1 MFWDWSYSMPNWAW
15 WLFPFQGLM
24 SFLFTV
30 AIIILVVLL
39 LRRRH
44 LPYQDYTTR
53 SQALQILEERYAK
66 GEIQREE
73 YLQKKQDLRG

>member
-1 MFWDWSYSMPNWAW
+1 MFWDWSYSLPSWAW

-30 AIIILVVLL
+30 AIIVLVVLL
-39 LRRRH
+39 LRRRSVPH
-44 LPYQDYTTR
+44 TDYSAR
-53 SQALQILEERYAK
+53 SAALQILEERYAK